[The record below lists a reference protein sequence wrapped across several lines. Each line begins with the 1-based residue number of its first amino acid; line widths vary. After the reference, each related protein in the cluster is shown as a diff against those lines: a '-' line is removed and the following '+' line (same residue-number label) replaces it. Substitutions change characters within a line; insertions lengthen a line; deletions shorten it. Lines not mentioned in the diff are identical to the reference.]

1 MGRIPPAWAVCALAL
16 SLWNGSAAAQLADP
30 YRLPPS
36 KQNLEPCR
44 LAALALAPGTVE
56 NLGLLWQ
63 QGHYRFRFDI
73 RSSDGQ
79 ARKVFCDG
87 ATGRILPM
95 ETNPMSNTTVPPLDL
110 APDGRPGIK
119 HGAP

>member
-1 MGRIPPAWAVCALAL
+1 M
-16 SLWNGSAAAQLADP
+16 
-30 YRLPPS
+30 
-36 KQNLEPCR
+36 
-44 LAALALAPGTVE
+44 APGTVE

-119 HGAP
+119 HGAPDQRPDPDDLLAKVERDEAKARRGR